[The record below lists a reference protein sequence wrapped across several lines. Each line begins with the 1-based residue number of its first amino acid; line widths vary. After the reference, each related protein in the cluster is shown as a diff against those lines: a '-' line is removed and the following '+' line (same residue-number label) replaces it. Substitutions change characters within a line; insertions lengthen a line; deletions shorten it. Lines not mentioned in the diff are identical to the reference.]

1 MKTKVLG
8 NSDLAIT
15 PIGFGAWAIGG
26 DWQFGWGTQDDTQSI
41 AAIHRALELGVNWID
56 TAPIY
61 GLGHSEEVVA
71 RAVHE
76 WKGPRPYVFTKCGML
91 WDKQGEISYSLH
103 ADSIRRECE
112 ASLRRLKVEVID
124 LYQVHWTA
132 DDLNETTKGWNTL
145 AALQKEGKV
154 RWIGLSNAS
163 VEEMQKLQPIARI
176 TSLQPPFSL
185 IRRDVES
192 AQLPWCQR
200 EKVGVIVYSP
210 MASGL
215 LTGAMTRERIAS
227 LPKNDWR
234 NKNDQFKE
242 PKLSENLK
250 AVERLRAVGTR
261 HGHSPGEVAIAW
273 TLHHPAVTGAIVG
286 ARNAKQVDGII
297 GAMDFRL
304 TPPEVSEV
312 EGK

>member
-26 DWQFGWGTQDDTQSI
+26 DWEFGWGAQDDAQSI
-41 AAIHRALELGVNWID
+41 AAIHRALERGVNWID
-56 TAPIY
+56 TAAIY
-61 GLGHSEEVVA
+61 GLGHSEKVVA
-71 RAVHE
+71 RALRE
-76 WKGPRPYVFTKCGML
+76 WRGARPYVFTKCGML
-91 WDKQGEISYSLH
+91 WNDKAEISYSLR
-103 ADSIRRECE
+103 ADSIRQECE
-112 ASLRRLKVEVID
+112 ASLRRLKVEAID
-124 LYQVHWTA
+124 LYQIHWTA
-132 DDLNETTKGWNTL
+132 DDLNETMEGWNAL
-145 AALQKEGKV
+145 AGLKKEGKV
-154 RWIGLSNAS
+154 RWIGLSNAT

-176 TSLQPPFSL
+176 ASLQPPYSL
-185 IRRDVES
+185 IRRDVEP
-192 AQLPWCQR
+192 AQLPWCRR

-234 NKNDQFKE
+234 NRNDQFKE

-250 AVERLRAVGTR
+250 MVERLRSIGAR
-261 HGHSPGEVAIAW
+261 HSRSPGETAIAW
-273 TLHHPAVTGAIVG
+273 TLNNPAVTGAIVG

-297 GAMDFRL
+297 GALDFRL
-304 TPPEVSEV
+304 SPQEVAEL

>member
-1 MKTKVLG
+1 MKTNILG

-15 PIGFGAWAIGG
+15 PIGFGAWAVGG
-26 DWQFGWGTQDDTQSI
+26 DWQFGWGAQDDAQSI

-56 TAPIY
+56 TAPVY
-61 GLGHSEEVVA
+61 GLGHSEEIVA
-71 RAVHE
+71 RALRD
-76 WKGPRPYVFTKCGML
+76 WKGARPYVFTKCGML
-91 WDKQGEISYSLH
+91 WNDQGEISYSLQ

-112 ASLRRLKVEVID
+112 ASLRRLKTDVID

-132 DDLNETTKGWNTL
+132 DDLAETVEGWNTL

-154 RWIGLSNAS
+154 RWTGLSNAS
-163 VEEMQKLQPIARI
+163 VEEMQKSQLIARI
-176 TSLQPPFSL
+176 TSLQPPYSL

-200 EKVGVIVYSP
+200 ENVGVIVYSP

-227 LPKNDWR
+227 LPKSDWR
-234 NKNDQFKE
+234 TKNDQFKE

-250 AVERLRAVGTR
+250 VAERLRVVGAR
-261 HGHSPGEVAIAW
+261 HGRSSGETAIAW
-273 TLHHPAVTGAIVG
+273 TLHNPAVTGAIVG

-304 TPPEVSEV
+304 TPQEITEV
-312 EGK
+312 EGR